1 MDVALVG
8 GQGGGVGVR
17 CGHFSYH
24 GAAGT
29 KKNELKPHLK
39 RHWCLGALTTTF
51 LWRME
56 DVLAV
61 YERPYDP
68 KHPLICFDE
77 RLCHLSGDVVV
88 PLPMEPGKPARE
100 DYHYQ
105 RNGGC
110 SLFLA
115 FDPHRKRRIIQVRE
129 RRTKS
134 DYAV

>member
-1 MDVALVG
+1 M
-8 GQGGGVGVR
+8 
-17 CGHFSYH
+17 HFSYH
-24 GAAGT
+24 SAAGT
-29 KKNELKPHLK
+29 KKTELKPHLK
-39 RHWCLGALTTTF
+39 RHWGLGALTTTF

-77 RLCHLSGDVVV
+77 RLCQLSGDVVV